1 MKTRTYLCTNKLI
14 PHQKTYCKVVGNT
27 HINQPRM
34 ILRTEF
40 GTSNKTKLNVNYS

>member
-1 MKTRTYLCTNKLI
+1 MKTQTYLCTNKL
-14 PHQKTYCKVVGNT
+14 HKKYSKVVGNT